1 MQLFKLYH
9 NEQEIS
15 HLVSELKLRNKE
27 MGKLESR
34 RQAVEEELKVKK
46 QKNAKI
52 SRELAGIEKN
62 IREKVGSGF

>member
-1 MQLFKLYH
+1 
-9 NEQEIS
+9 
-15 HLVSELKLRNKE
+15 

-34 RQAVEEELKVKK
+34 RQAIEEELKVKK